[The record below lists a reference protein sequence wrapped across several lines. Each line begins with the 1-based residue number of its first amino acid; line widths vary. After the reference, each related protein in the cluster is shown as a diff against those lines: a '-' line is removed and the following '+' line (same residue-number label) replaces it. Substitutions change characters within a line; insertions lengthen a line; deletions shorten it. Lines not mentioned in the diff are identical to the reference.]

1 MKSKTFTGQCLR
13 WAAAALAVLLS
24 ACAAP
29 RQAATLADITSAHL
43 NALNTEMQAYVSSAD
58 DARKNDA
65 LRLASTRQYYQ
76 SIDDL
81 AGSEVRAWRANP
93 DDPKNKNKVAA
104 FDSLQQDAMLDMAM
118 TDSSLKQQGNAVTA
132 LEASY
137 GQVTYDATQIP
148 SIIANLQLLAKRSSG
163 STELTTFYAFSSVV
177 IADAKSGLKA
187 STVNPNGVAPKTIK

>member
-1 MKSKTFTGQCLR
+1 MKRTIFTGHYLG
-13 WAAAALAVLLS
+13 WAAAAPALLLS

-43 NALNTEMQAYVSSAD
+43 NALNIEIQAYVSSTD

-81 AGSEVRAWRANP
+81 AISEVRAWRANP
-93 DDPKNKNKVAA
+93 DDPKNKNKIAA
-104 FDSLQQDAMLDMAM
+104 FDSLQQDAVLDMAT
-118 TDSSLKQQGNAVTA
+118 TDSSLKQQGNAVVA

-148 SIIANLQLLAKRSSG
+148 SIIANLQVLAKRSSG
-163 STELTTFYAFSSVV
+163 STELTTFYAFTSAV
-177 IADAKSGLKA
+177 IADAKNGLKA
-187 STVNPNGVAPKTIK
+187 STVNPNGVATKTSK